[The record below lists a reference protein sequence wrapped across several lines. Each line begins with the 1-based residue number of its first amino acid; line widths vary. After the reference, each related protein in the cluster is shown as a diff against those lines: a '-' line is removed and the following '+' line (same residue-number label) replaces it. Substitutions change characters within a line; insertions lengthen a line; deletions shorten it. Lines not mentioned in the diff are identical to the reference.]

1 MLCGTDNVQG
11 QISYHIF
18 TEKMVAIVFI
28 ILQNNIFH
36 NTYSFENCEIFS
48 DIPQLKLG
56 ISGHVMHLDQSRKSK
71 NI

>member
-1 MLCGTDNVQG
+1 MSFAE
-11 QISYHIF
+11 QIMSIMF

-28 ILQNNIFH
+28 ILQNNIFR
-36 NTYSFENCEIFS
+36 NTHSFENCGIFS

-56 ISGHVMHLDQSRKSK
+56 IFGYVMHVDQSRKSK